1 MKKTILALDKG
12 IEYLEITVSAV
23 SLACISVLVF
33 LQVILR
39 YVFAAALP
47 WSEEVV
53 TTLVVY
59 MVLFGSARAVRMKE
73 HTEVNGVAK
82 ALPKYAGI
90 ALRILTNTITLVT
103 LVVMAYAS
111 FVLARRINTVTTVFR
126 YRISVNYY
134 GMAIGAALM
143 VYEFVKVLKS
153 RIKGE

>member
-1 MKKTILALDKG
+1 MKKTISKIDKG
-12 IEYLEITVSAV
+12 IAYIETTVSVV

-39 YVFAAALP
+39 YVFAVALP

-53 TTLVVY
+53 TTLIVY
-59 MVLFGSARAVRMKE
+59 MVLFGSARAVRTRE

-90 ALRILTNTITLVT
+90 ALRVLTNTITLAT

-134 GMAIGAALM
+134 GMAIGAVLM
-143 VYEFVKVLKS
+143 IYEFIKSLKS
-153 RIKGE
+153 RIMGE